1 MRLPTHCYPPL
12 SGIQSHSGPS
22 VDLAIFGLHL
32 SGISSML
39 GAMNFGRVMLRQLTS
54 DTLFNRWFN
63 LKLFYNGKPNN
74 NKPKKYNNK
83 RYYSTKKDNNDKPIN
98 STRGGSEHPREG
110 TNIDYKWKYVFE
122 VWGFTKEQ
130 KRSHVLAF
138 EYFYSKKIITAKMI
152 NEILEVNKIKTTDE
166 QLKNL
171 VNTKSFFYHEFN
183 LRTFR
188 DIEEKL
194 GKAWGKTTVAGV
206 YIFTHI
212 PSGRK
217 YVGSSN
223 HLSHRISQYFW
234 GREKNIGLIVPL
246 LKKEKN
252 KNFTLEIF
260 PLFHNYVKK
269 SEIVLEQYYLLNP
282 LFTLN
287 TLRHATVVASNNGKP
302 IFMYNRDMSIL
313 YYYTSEQINL
323 IRNFNIHHTTL
334 TKHLNNGTYY
344 LGKYKFLR
352 EPVLTAKVKDMSDT
366 DLVINLEKDRVE
378 YNKSKP
384 LNSLSKPVI
393 LIDENNKNITIK
405 FESLGKVICF
415 LKNKELPARQGTLV
429 KRLNTNIA
437 YQGYYIKTL

>member
-1 MRLPTHCYPPL
+1 M
-12 SGIQSHSGPS
+12 
-22 VDLAIFGLHL
+22 LH
-32 SGISSML
+32 
-39 GAMNFGRVMLRQLTS
+39 QLTS
-54 DTLFNRWFN
+54 DTFFNRWFN
-63 LKLFYNGKPNN
+63 LKSFYNGKPNN
-74 NKPKKYNNK
+74 NKPKKDNNK
-83 RYYSTKKDNNDKPIN
+83 RYYSIKKDNKDKPIN
-98 STRGGSEHPREG
+98 S
-110 TNIDYKWKYVFE
+110 NIDPKWKYVFE
-122 VWGFTKEQ
+122 VWGLTKEQ

-138 EYFYSKKIITAKMI
+138 EYFYSNKIITAKMI
-152 NEILEVNKIKTTDE
+152 NEILEVNKLKTTDE
-166 QLKNL
+166 QLKIL

-183 LRTFR
+183 QITLR

-194 GKAWGKTTVAGV
+194 GKAWGKTSVAGV

-223 HLSHRISQYFW
+223 HLSRRISQYFG
-234 GREKNIGLIVPL
+234 GRQKSIGLIVPL

-252 KNFTLEIF
+252 TNFTLEIF
-260 PLFHNYVKK
+260 PLFDNYVKK

-287 TLRHATVVASNNGKP
+287 TLRHATVVGSNNGKP

-366 DLVINLEKDRVE
+366 DLVILLEKDRVE

-384 LNSLSKPVI
+384 INSLSKPVI
-393 LIDENNKNITIK
+393 LIDVNNSDISIN

-415 LKNKELPARQGTLV
+415 LKNKGLPASQATLV